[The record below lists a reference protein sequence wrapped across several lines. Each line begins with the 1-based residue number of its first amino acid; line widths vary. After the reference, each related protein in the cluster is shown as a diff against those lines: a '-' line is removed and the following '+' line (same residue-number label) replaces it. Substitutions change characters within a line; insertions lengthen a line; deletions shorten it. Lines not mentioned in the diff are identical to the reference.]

1 MCFINPL
8 SVTTFKLSS
17 VLARNHYQRL
27 IGAFSSF
34 LRCHFISCLRMS
46 LSTVAHTVQ
55 IWNLVSSRTT
65 IPYERMI
72 LTYLFVRSLILIFL
86 LGLFIYSLRL
96 LRLLRIRLNT
106 SKYGFT
112 SKACR
117 TTLSFSLSALRA
129 ETSAAYGLFAFQH
142 RVRLEMSGNAILII
156 MTTCSLS
163 SDDASSRQR
172 HRNEFN
178 IYSTLEKAY
187 HSGELRDRIA
197 PHGYGAFKVNGVDF
211 LILDLV
217 CVYMKEI

>member
-1 MCFINPL
+1 M
-8 SVTTFKLSS
+8 
-17 VLARNHYQRL
+17 
-27 IGAFSSF
+27 
-34 LRCHFISCLRMS
+34 
-46 LSTVAHTVQ
+46 
-55 IWNLVSSRTT
+55 
-65 IPYERMI
+65 
-72 LTYLFVRSLILIFL
+72 
-86 LGLFIYSLRL
+86 
-96 LRLLRIRLNT
+96 
-106 SKYGFT
+106 
-112 SKACR
+112 
-117 TTLSFSLSALRA
+117 
-129 ETSAAYGLFAFQH
+129 
-142 RVRLEMSGNAILII
+142 II